1 MLWTS
6 LVQKQYIAIDS
17 FSSQFCIYVVPIL
30 ACLTIAAEYA
40 IWITIGM
47 ATFAFYLSSSRPKTT
62 RQTQQTQSNY
72 KSFLTVY
79 RAGTMISTCIAILAV
94 DFQFFP
100 RRFAKVETFGTSL
113 VRKRKKCIHL

>member
-6 LVQKQYIAIDS
+6 LVHSKWISTDS
-17 FSSQFCIYVVPIL
+17 FLPQFIIYVLPVL
-30 ACLTIAAEYA
+30 SCLTLAADYA
-40 IWITIGM
+40 SWVTIGM
-47 ATFAFYLSSSRPKTT
+47 GTVSMFVAYANPTSTDSKQETSE
-62 RQTQQTQSNY
+62 Y
-72 KSFLTVY
+72 KPFLTVY

-113 VRKRKKCIHL
+113 VRKYIM

>member
-6 LVQKQYIAIDS
+6 LVQRQYIATDS
-17 FSSQFCIYVVPIL
+17 FASQFCIYVVPIL
-30 ACLTIAAEYA
+30 ACLTIAADYA
-40 IWITIGM
+40 TWITIGM
-47 ATFAFYLSSSRPKTT
+47 ATLAFYLSSSRPKTA
-62 RQTQQTQSNY
+62 QQSQSNY

-113 VRKRKKCIHL
+113 VRRKCIYL